1 MSDATLANLPTAH
14 RPAWSALT
22 ERLRELGPCVVAYSG
37 GVDSAFVTLAAL
49 RTLGPAHVLA
59 VTGRSASVPQAELDG
74 AASLA
79 DEIGVQHEF
88 VETREFERPE
98 YLANPANRCYFCK
111 DELYARLRRRAAEAG
126 WSAVINGV
134 IADDLGDHRPGLDAA
149 RQHGVAAPLA
159 ECGIGKS
166 ALREM
171 AAALGLRVHDKP
183 ASPCLSSR
191 VPYGDPIT
199 PEKLRQIEQAEA
211 LLRREG
217 LREFRVRHHGEL
229 ARIEVQTADF
239 ARFGDAQW
247 RAAIDARLREIGFRY
262 VSVDLRA
269 FRSGS
274 LNDALLGESLR
285 QALGTP

>member
-1 MSDATLANLPTAH
+1 MSDATLASLPTAH
-14 RPAWSALT
+14 RPAWAALAA
-22 ERLRELGPCVVAYSG
+22 RLRELGPCVVAYSG

-49 RTLGPAHVLA
+49 HTLGASQVLA

-74 AASLA
+74 AVALA
-79 DEIGVQHEF
+79 AEIGVRHEF
-88 VETREFERPE
+88 VETREFDRPE

-111 DELYARLRRRAAEAG
+111 DELYSRLRRRAAQAG

-149 RQHGVAAPLA
+149 LAHGVAAPLA
-159 ECGIGKS
+159 ESGIGKA

-191 VPYGDPIT
+191 VPYGDAIT

-211 LLRREG
+211 LLRLEG
-217 LREFRVRHHGEL
+217 LREFRVRHHGDV
-229 ARIEVQTADF
+229 ARIEVPAADF
-239 ARFGDAQW
+239 ARFGDANW

-262 VSVDLRA
+262 VSVDLRG

-285 QALGTP
+285 QALGTR